1 MLSPDNWFL
10 RIIGADRKDRH
21 IGFTVICS
29 KERCM
34 ALAGSEDDIVRE
46 ADEGMREY
54 DLEEDSSS
62 YGLTDDFTDD
72 LAEDM
77 AAPIENSDFLLEKR
91 AARSQDRRAN
101 SLNDRRKSDR
111 RRAARYSEEQDKG
124 TKSNGSIDPMNIY
137 LREMGTLTLLNHE
150 EELKLAKTMEAGKQ
164 RVQNAVLKAPLA
176 IPALREV
183 VRGLDTN
190 SDRICQI
197 IGGILDNKPGTVKE
211 ESRDFLARVE
221 QSVTLNK
228 KREGLLAM
236 FLQLSENT
244 AEADALFQEIL
255 QTGEEIAGLFAEKY
269 ICVECIKAMAD
280 GLEELSKRFRKVLV
294 ELITQHSRQLPVSTN
309 SALPEAIARQVNR
322 QILEESGID
331 QQQLQQALQ
340 EIDAGWDIYKQAKE
354 GLVRANLRLVISV
367 SKKFVNRGLQFSDL
381 IQEGNI
387 GLMKAVEK
395 FDYHRGYKFSTY
407 ATWWI
412 RQAITRGIADQGRTI
427 RLPVHMIETIN
438 RLLRVS
444 KDFLLEEHREPT
456 PEEMATQLGTE
467 VGKVKSALKI
477 AKDAISLDTP
487 VGDDGETFL
496 GDFIED
502 KEKLGPD
509 EVSMVASLRQCLS
522 QVMSSLSPR
531 EAKVLRLRYG
541 IDVDCDHTLEEV
553 GKCFAVTRERIRQI
567 EAQAIMKLKH
577 PSRVEELKVFMTD

>member
-1 MLSPDNWFL
+1 M
-10 RIIGADRKDRH
+10 
-21 IGFTVICS
+21 V
-29 KERCM
+29 
-34 ALAGSEDDIVRE
+34 LAESDDDIVRE
-46 ADEGMREY
+46 DDEVMMDY
-54 DLEEDSSS
+54 DAEDDSSS
-62 YGLTDDFTDD
+62 YSVADDFTDD
-72 LAEDM
+72 FAEELIV
-77 AAPIENSDFLLEKR
+77 PEEIPDFPMEKR
-91 AARSQDRRAN
+91 VGKTRDRRAS
-101 SLNDRRKSDR
+101 SLSDRRKCDR
-111 RRAARYSEEQDKG
+111 RRTARFSEEQSKEGKSKG
-124 TKSNGSIDPMNIY
+124 SVDPMNIY
-137 LREMGTLTLLNHE
+137 LREMGALTLLNHE
-150 EELKLAKTMEAGKQ
+150 EELKLAKTMEASKQ

-183 VRGLDTN
+183 IRGLETN
-190 SDRICQI
+190 SERICQI
-197 IGGILDNKPGTVKE
+197 LGGILDSKPSTVKK
-211 ESRDFLARVE
+211 ESRIFLALVD
-221 QSVTLNK
+221 QAIVLNS
-228 KREGLLAM
+228 KREGLLAKY
-236 FLQLSENT
+236 LLLPEHSPE
-244 AEADALFQEIL
+244 AEVLFQEIL
-255 QTGEEIAGLFAEKY
+255 QTGEEIAGLFANKY
-269 ICVECIKAMAD
+269 ICVECVKAMAD
-280 GLEELSKRFRKVLV
+280 GLEELSKRSRKVLV
-294 ELITQHSRQLPVSTN
+294 ELINQHSRELPVSTN
-309 SALPEAIARQVNR
+309 AALPEAIARQVNR
-322 QILEESGID
+322 QILAESGID
-331 QQQLQQALQ
+331 QQQLQHALQ
-340 EIDAGWDIYKQAKE
+340 EIDAGWETYKHAKE

-456 PEEMATQLGTE
+456 PEEMAIQLGTE

-502 KEKLGPD
+502 KDKLGPD
-509 EVSMVASLRQCLS
+509 EASMVASLRECLS

-531 EAKVLRLRYG
+531 EARVLQLRYG

-577 PSRVEELKVFMTD
+577 PSRVEELRVFMID

>member
-1 MLSPDNWFL
+1 MWGGTDWQEN
-10 RIIGADRKDRH
+10 H
-21 IGFTVICS
+21 IGFTEICS

-34 ALAGSEDDIVRE
+34 ALAGKEDDIVRE
-46 ADEGMREY
+46 ADEVMKDY
-54 DLEEDSSS
+54 DLQDDPSS
-62 YGLTDDFTDD
+62 YALTDDFTDD
-72 LAEDM
+72 LADELIV
-77 AAPIENSDFLLEKR
+77 PTELSDFQQDKR
-91 AARSQDRRAN
+91 TTQIQDRRSTAL
-101 SLNDRRKSDR
+101 SDRRKRDR
-111 RRAARYSEEQDKG
+111 RRTARYSEEQDKIS
-124 TKSNGSIDPMNIY
+124 KSKGSIDPMNIY

-150 EELKLAKTMEAGKQ
+150 EELKLAKMMEVGKQ

-176 IPALREV
+176 IPALLEV
-183 VRGLDTN
+183 VRGLDAN

-197 IGGILDNKPGTVKE
+197 LGGILDNKPGTVKR
-211 ESRDFLARVE
+211 ESRDFLALVE
-221 QSVTLNK
+221 RAVDLNA
-228 KREGLLAM
+228 KREGLLLAY
-236 FLQLSENT
+236 LQLPEQT
-244 AEADALFQEIL
+244 TEASAIFQEIL
-255 QTGEEIAGLFAEKY
+255 KTGEEIAGLFAEKF

-294 ELITQHSRQLPVSTN
+294 ELMHQHSSQISSAPHT
-309 SALPEAIARQVNR
+309 ALPEALSRQVNR
-322 QILEESGID
+322 QMLEESGID
-331 QQQLQQALQ
+331 ELQLQQTLQ
-340 EIDAGWDIYKQAKE
+340 EIDVGWDAYKQAKE

-456 PEEMATQLGTE
+456 PEEMAKQLGTE